1 MILDGKGLPNYTA
14 AFNAAPGNYLL
25 LHPDFRIA
33 GVTDAYL
40 AATMTR
46 REDIVGR
53 GLFEVFPDNP
63 EEPTADGV
71 RNLRQSLVR
80 VIATRRAD
88 RMPVQKYDIKRPDDE
103 GGGFEERYWSPLNSP
118 VLGANGE
125 VELIIHWVE
134 DVTDLVRI
142 KQEMQ
147 RAKEARADTRR
158 AREAHPG
165 DADHQFFRGEAVA
178 ASKRLIETER
188 RHQFLADALPLLIW
202 TADAEGQVDYCNSRW
217 LEFTGRLLEDV
228 RGEGWLSVIHPDDRA
243 STAAAWAD
251 AQKHGV
257 VFQHEQRVLGAGGVV
272 RWMLALAEPYRDGSK
287 RVVQWF
293 GSMTDIHDRVE
304 AEQKFRA
311 AQHLQAVGT
320 LAGGMAHEV
329 NNMMTAVLGFGE
341 IVVGALGTHHP
352 QRRDVDEMIRAGA
365 RAADV
370 TRQLL
375 AFSRQQ
381 VLNPSVLDISLVVTE
396 LVPVLRRL
404 VGSDRRL
411 DVRLSSK
418 SVRAIADRGQLEQ
431 VLINLAANARDAT
444 ATNGVVAIE
453 TETVALD
460 AGSLRLHR
468 EEGAAPGAYV
478 RITVRDDGTGMS
490 PETVA
495 RAFEP
500 FFTTKAVGHGTGL
513 GLSMVYGIAKQSGG
527 YVHIESA
534 LGSGTA
540 VSVYLPWVEDDVT
553 PSQGTREAARG
564 NGERILVVEDEPV
577 VRSLAQRGLEA
588 AGYRVYQAPNGAAAL
603 QFLAT
608 EADEVDLVLTDVVM
622 PNMNGQQLA
631 EAIQQRYPNLPVLFM
646 SGYGGDDILR
656 RGLMTA
662 DAPFVQKPFTLDVLA
677 RAVQQRLEQ
686 AAQGRGK

>member
-1 MILDGKGLPNYTA
+1 MGLERKALPNYTA

-46 REDIVGR
+46 REDIIGR

-63 EEPTADGV
+63 NEPSADGV

-80 VIATRRAD
+80 VIATRKAD
-88 RMPVQKYDIKRPDDE
+88 RMAVLKYDIRRPESE
-103 GGGFEERYWSPLNSP
+103 GGGFEERFWSPLNSP

-134 DVTDLVRI
+134 DVTEFVRL

-147 RAKEARADTRR
+147 RVTDRLRVRDAN
-158 AREAHPG
+158 PG
-165 DADHQFFRGEAVA
+165 DADQLFFRGEAVA
-178 ASKRLIETER
+178 ASKQLIESAR
-188 RHQFLADALPLLIW
+188 RQEFLADALPLLIW
-202 TADAEGQVDYCNSRW
+202 TADVEGQLDYCNTRW
-217 LEFTGRLLEDV
+217 LDFTGKTLEDLQ
-228 RGEGWLSVIHPDDRA
+228 GDGWLALIHSDDRA
-243 STAAAWAD
+243 ATAESWAD
-251 AQKHGV
+251 ARRHGV
-257 VFQHEQRVLGAGGVV
+257 TFQTEHRVIGAGGAL
-272 RWMLALAEPYRDGSK
+272 RWMLTVAEPYRDSSG
-287 RVVQWF
+287 RITQWF
-293 GSMTDIHDRVE
+293 GSMTDIHERVE
-304 AEQKFRA
+304 AEQKMRA
-311 AQHLQAVGT
+311 AQRLQAVGT

-341 IVVGALGTHHP
+341 IVAKALGNHHP

-381 VLNPSVLDISLVVTE
+381 VLNPTVVDISLVVTE

-404 VGSDRRL
+404 VGSDRRV

-418 SVRAIADRGQLEQ
+418 PVAAIADRLQLEQ
-431 VLINLAANARDAT
+431 VLINLAGNARDAT
-444 ATNGVVAIE
+444 ATNGVIAVE
-453 TETVALD
+453 TELVTLD
-460 AGSLRLHR
+460 AESLRLHR
-468 EEGAAPGAYV
+468 EEGGGAVPGPFV
-478 RITVRDDGTGMS
+478 RITVRDDGIGMS
-490 PETVA
+490 PDTLA

-513 GLSMVYGIAKQSGG
+513 GLSMVYGFAKQSGG
-527 YVHIESA
+527 HVHIESM

-540 VSVYLPWVEDDVT
+540 VSVCLPFVDDAVT
-553 PSQGTREAARG
+553 PSQETSEVARG

-577 VRSLAQRGLEA
+577 VRALAQRGLEV
-588 AGYRVYQAPNGAAAL
+588 AGYTVYKAPNGAAAL
-603 QFLAT
+603 QFLAA
-608 EADEVDLVLTDVVM
+608 EAAEVDLVLTDVVM

-631 EAIQQRYPNLPVLFM
+631 EAIRQRYPGLPVLFM
-646 SGYGGDDILR
+646 SGYAGDDILR

-686 AAQGRGK
+686 AANSRAK

>member
-1 MILDGKGLPNYTA
+1 MAWEHKALPNYTA

-53 GLFEVFPDNP
+53 GLFEIFPDNP
-63 EEPTADGV
+63 NEPSADGV

-88 RMPVQKYDIKRPDDE
+88 RMTVQKYDIRRPEDE

-118 VLGANGE
+118 VLGPNGE

-134 DVTDLVRI
+134 DVTDFVRL
-142 KQEMQ
+142 KQEIE

-158 AREAHPG
+158 ERETHPG
-165 DADHQFFRGEAVA
+165 DSDHQFFRGEAVA
-178 ASKRLIETER
+178 ASRRLIETER

-202 TADAEGQVDYCNSRW
+202 TADAEGQLDYCNSRW
-217 LEFTGRLLEDV
+217 LDFTGRLLEDV
-228 RGEGWLSVIHPDDRA
+228 RGEGWLSTIHPDDRA
-243 STAAAWAD
+243 STAAAWDD
-251 AQKHGV
+251 ARNRGV
-257 VFQHEQRVLGAGGVV
+257 TFQHEQRVLGAGGVV
-272 RWMLALAEPYRDGSK
+272 RWMLTLAEPYRDATK

-341 IVVGALGTHHP
+341 IVAGALGTHHP

-404 VGSDRRL
+404 IGSDRRL
-411 DVRLSSK
+411 DVRLASK
-418 SVRAIADRGQLEQ
+418 AVRAIADRGQLEQ

-444 ATNGVVAIE
+444 ATNGVVAVE
-453 TETVALD
+453 TETVTLD
-460 AGSLRLHR
+460 APSLSLHR
-468 EEGAAPGAYV
+468 EEGASPGSYA

-490 PETVA
+490 PDTLA

-540 VSVYLPWVEDDVT
+540 VSVYLPFVDDEVT
-553 PSQGTREAARG
+553 PSQGAREVSRG

-603 QFLAT
+603 KFLAT
-608 EADEVDLVLTDVVM
+608 EAADVDLVLTDVVM

-631 EAIQQRYPNLPVLFM
+631 EAIMQRYPGLPVLFM